1 MLRLLNIVAI
11 CALIG
16 SAVYAYSIKYQTAY
30 RAEQIAKTK
39 IEIKQERDAIAVLRA
54 EWAYMTR
61 PERIQKLADKY
72 LDLKP
77 LSLAQIAAATSLPQ
91 KSRNDSIGDKLGEI
105 GLSLPA
111 TPAAAPATPT
121 TPKSDTPKAKA
132 ATPKVVA
139 TTKAPSASQQS
150 PSREQKKRRR
160 SQDAGHDRNLSSTNR
175 QGPVEIWRGMIRRA
189 PSRRALTRARRACA
203 SSRCFFLAIYGVICG
218 RLVYLGLKPEP
229 ATIRVA
235 PPPKRWRRRVPTCST
250 AMARSWRPT

>member
-61 PERIQKLADKY
+61 PERLQPLADKY
-72 LDLKP
+72 LPDLKP
-77 LSLAQIAAATSLPQ
+77 LQVTQIVAATSLPQ
-91 KSRNDSIGDKLGEI
+91 KSRNDSIGDKLSEI
-105 GLSLPA
+105 GLSLSA

-132 ATPKVVA
+132 ATPKVAA

-150 PSREQKKRRR
+150 ASREQKK
-160 SQDAGHDRNLSSTNR
+160 
-175 QGPVEIWRGMIRRA
+175 P
-189 PSRRALTRARRACA
+189 
-203 SSRCFFLAIYGVICG
+203 
-218 RLVYLGLKPEP
+218 
-229 ATIRVA
+229 
-235 PPPKRWRRRVPTCST
+235 
-250 AMARSWRPT
+250 